1 MQLRT
6 ILIVA
11 LTLTIA
17 CGPSPSGETR
27 SPNPNR
33 VTIAPTQ
40 QQLERAAREFAEL
53 REGYLE
59 WYFEAHPVRA
69 TELGVHAYDG
79 RFPAMDRAGIQ
90 RRIETLLEWLADLE
104 QIRFAFVR
112 NDDRYDYAVLRS
124 GIRSEL
130 LELEES
136 RAWANDPGVYTQLI
150 GRGLASVLE
159 RDFAPFA
166 ERAESLRARLTG
178 ARALLD
184 AVPDNVRRPPRIW
197 TEMALTEARG
207 LLDYLETDLPAEVRA
222 QHGDSVPA
230 TLDEARTMLVERLR
244 AHIDWMASDL
254 LPRSSGTY
262 RLGRYM
268 LERRLLYSDHI
279 SLSLDELERLNTAA
293 INDYRERIAEVA
305 ASIDP
310 DRTPREV
317 LDSISGIGPTPDELL
332 DRAGASVTAVRDW
345 VVESGVVEVPNPAV
359 PTVRESPPY
368 TRTVFSSLDAPG
380 PFESADLAAYLN
392 LTNVRPSWD
401 EERAEQHMSY
411 FSDAGLTVT
420 ALHETFP
427 GRYVQRQYARDLS
440 ELRRVLTTESFTAG
454 WAHYA
459 AEMAVEQGVT
469 DDPAVRL
476 EQLRRALQRHARWYA
491 VLLLHALDEPLDQV
505 VEMFT
510 EIAYFEEIP
519 ARQEVLRAT
528 RDPGVMADALGRMQI
543 EELREDYQD
552 FLTEQGREFSLAEF
566 HARLLRL
573 GLPFPLAREVMISRE
588 PSGPR
593 R

>member
-59 WYFEAHPVRA
+59 WYFEVHPVRA

-79 RFPAMDRAGIQ
+79 RLPAMDRAGIQ

-184 AVPDNVRRPPRIW
+184 AVPDNVRRP
-197 TEMALTEARG
+197 
-207 LLDYLETDLPAEVRA
+207 
-222 QHGDSVPA
+222 
-230 TLDEARTMLVERLR
+230 
-244 AHIDWMASDL
+244 
-254 LPRSSGTY
+254 
-262 RLGRYM
+262 
-268 LERRLLYSDHI
+268 
-279 SLSLDELERLNTAA
+279 
-293 INDYRERIAEVA
+293 
-305 ASIDP
+305 
-310 DRTPREV
+310 
-317 LDSISGIGPTPDELL
+317 
-332 DRAGASVTAVRDW
+332 
-345 VVESGVVEVPNPAV
+345 
-359 PTVRESPPY
+359 
-368 TRTVFSSLDAPG
+368 
-380 PFESADLAAYLN
+380 
-392 LTNVRPSWD
+392 
-401 EERAEQHMSY
+401 
-411 FSDAGLTVT
+411 
-420 ALHETFP
+420 
-427 GRYVQRQYARDLS
+427 
-440 ELRRVLTTESFTAG
+440 
-454 WAHYA
+454 
-459 AEMAVEQGVT
+459 
-469 DDPAVRL
+469 
-476 EQLRRALQRHARWYA
+476 
-491 VLLLHALDEPLDQV
+491 
-505 VEMFT
+505 
-510 EIAYFEEIP
+510 
-519 ARQEVLRAT
+519 
-528 RDPGVMADALGRMQI
+528 
-543 EELREDYQD
+543 
-552 FLTEQGREFSLAEF
+552 
-566 HARLLRL
+566 
-573 GLPFPLAREVMISRE
+573 
-588 PSGPR
+588 
-593 R
+593 